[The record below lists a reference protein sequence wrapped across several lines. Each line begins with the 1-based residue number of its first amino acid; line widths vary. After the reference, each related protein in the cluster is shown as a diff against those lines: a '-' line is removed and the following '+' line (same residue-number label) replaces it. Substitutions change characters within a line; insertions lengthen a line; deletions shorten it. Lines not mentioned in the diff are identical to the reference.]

1 MAPYQTAKEMRDLVD
16 AVHRSPAGTNPSKR
30 LVWERPEEQFRHGLR
45 AYLAALTGTKDEPSW
60 KLSSASSLT
69 LSDTAQTGTK
79 ILVPLR
85 ERVSNLS
92 KESASMNHPMLG
104 WLYAV
109 ERKNKAQE
117 FSWEAQWE
125 GFERDRAAASGGAS
139 RLGIPRSDFTSGYR
153 EEALSEGRAGTTIGG
168 LSPEKQHIV
177 PFANV
182 RGVLSEVGRGGTS
195 IAHRIG
201 NFTWLSSRQNG
212 LDALSNRWTVIDEA
226 REGTNLAARGF
237 SPEVIDAYLGV
248 RDALLSAPP
257 KERHAEVQAAFEGFA
272 ELRREW
278 LVAQLMGWFEEH
290 TIALRTYL
298 QA

>member
-1 MAPYQTAKEMRDLVD
+1 MRDLVD

-79 ILVPLR
+79 ILVPLQ

-109 ERKNKAQE
+109 ERRNGAKE

-125 GFERDRAAASGGAS
+125 GFDRDRSANPGKIPTV
-139 RLGIPRSDFTSGYR
+139 GIPRSASTAGYC
-153 EEALSEGRAGTTIGG
+153 EELLGPGHFSTVGG
-168 LSPEKQHIV
+168 SLAPEKQHIV
-177 PFANV
+177 PFANI

-226 REGTNLAARGF
+226 REEHKLAARGF
-237 SPEVIDAYLGV
+237 SPEVIDAYHGV

-257 KERHAEVQAAFEGFA
+257 KERHAEVQSAFEGFA
-272 ELRREW
+272 ELRRKW
-278 LVAQLMGWFEEH
+278 LVGQLMGWFEEH
-290 TIALRTYL
+290 TVAIRKYL
-298 QA
+298 AD